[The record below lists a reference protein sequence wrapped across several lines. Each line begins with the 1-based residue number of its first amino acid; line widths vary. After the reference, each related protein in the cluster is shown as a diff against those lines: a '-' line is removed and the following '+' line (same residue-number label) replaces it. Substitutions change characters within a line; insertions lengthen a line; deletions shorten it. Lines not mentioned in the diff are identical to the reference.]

1 MALSA
6 KDLRIGNYVYVFS
19 VIGKVVEIKK
29 NQILVLSDS
38 LVNKKIVEYNY
49 EIGFINS
56 IPITNDLLFKAGA
69 KYINEYWYEF
79 YTYGIIKHKS
89 FIEFYSCVKGDYIC
103 NSVKYLH
110 ELQNLYFALTGED
123 LVFSTEP

>member
-1 MALSA
+1 MKS
-6 KDLRIGNYVYVFS
+6 KELRLGNYVSVFS
-19 VIGKVVEIKK
+19 VIGKVTEIKN
-29 NQILVLSDS
+29 NQILVLAKS
-38 LVNKKIVEYNY
+38 LVNDIKVEYYY

-56 IPITNDLLFKAGA
+56 IPITNDLLINAGA

-79 YTYGIIKHKS
+79 HTYGIIKHKS
-89 FIEFYSCVKGDYIC
+89 FIEFYSSVKGDYIC

-110 ELQNLYFALTGED
+110 ELQNIYFALTGSE

>member
-1 MALSA
+1 MKS
-6 KDLRIGNYVYVFS
+6 KELRLGNYVSVFS
-19 VIGKVVEIKK
+19 VIGKVIEIKN
-29 NQILVLSDS
+29 NQILVLTKS
-38 LVNKKIVEYNY
+38 LVNDKKVEYYY

-56 IPITNDLLFKAGA
+56 IPITNDLLLNAGA

-79 YTYGIIKHKS
+79 NTYGIIKHKS

-110 ELQNLYFALTGED
+110 ELQNLYFALTGSE